1 MTKLNIVCII
11 PTFNCSQ
18 QINRTLERVLMCS
31 DLFSEIW
38 IIDNQSTDETTTS
51 VLRFITSTKDIRFK
65 LFQNSENVSLGGT
78 LKNAFK
84 MAELGAFTHIAVVHG
99 DDQAEPSDLR
109 LPVSLL
115 RSGDKEGSFFGS
127 RFSRRSRLVGYRT
140 ERIIGNLMLNSVYS
154 AVTFRKLTDLGSGL
168 NLYDV
173 DQLRKIQYS
182 QMSNAMSFNYELLL
196 GFIGSKQV
204 FEFFPISW
212 REEDQLTNA
221 RNFSVFIAG
230 LRIIFSWR
238 FRRVKSKSL
247 EKPLDLPKEI
257 LS

>member
-1 MTKLNIVCII
+1 MTKLNIVCMI
-11 PTFNCSQ
+11 PAFNCSQ
-18 QINRTLERVLMCS
+18 QINRTLERVLVCS

-38 IIDNQSTDETTTS
+38 IIDNQSTDQTTTS
-51 VLRFITSTKDIRFK
+51 VLRFISSTKDKRFK

-84 MAELGAFTHIAVVHG
+84 MAELSSFTHIAVVHG

-109 LPVSLL
+109 LPVSFL
-115 RSGDKEGSFFGS
+115 RSGEKKGSFFGS
-127 RFSRRSRLVGYRT
+127 RFSRKSRLVGYRI
-140 ERIIGNLMLNSVYS
+140 ERILGNLLLNSIYS

-168 NLYDV
+168 NLYEV
-173 DQLRKIQYS
+173 DQLRKIPYEH
-182 QMSNAMSFNYELLL
+182 MSNAMSFNYELLL

-212 REEDQLTNA
+212 REEDQVTNA
-221 RNFSVFIAG
+221 RNFSVFGAG
-230 LRIIFSWR
+230 LKIIFAWR
-238 FRRVKSKSL
+238 FRKIKSKSL
-247 EKPLDLPKEI
+247 ENPLFLPKEI